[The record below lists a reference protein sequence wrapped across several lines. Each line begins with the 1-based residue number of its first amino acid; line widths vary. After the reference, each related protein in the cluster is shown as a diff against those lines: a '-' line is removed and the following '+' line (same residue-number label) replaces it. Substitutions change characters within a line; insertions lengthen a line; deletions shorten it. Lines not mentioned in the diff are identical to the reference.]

1 MVLRQHFHTHML
13 FRSPRLGFS
22 RAQQEAI
29 LRWGELCGL
38 SGVPTLYSLGK
49 CDERLRACGES
60 PTRKF
65 TTGMGD
71 ILYMNTVQSAIR
83 QV

>member
-1 MVLRQHFHTHML
+1 ML
-13 FRSPRLGFS
+13 FRSTRLGFS
-22 RAQQEAI
+22 RAQKEAI
-29 LRWGELCGL
+29 LRWGKLCGI

-49 CDERLRACGES
+49 CDEYLKECGET

-71 ILYMNTVQSAIR
+71 ILYMNALQSAIR